1 MRLSAR
7 DTRPVS
13 PRVQFT
19 HHSQNVEHMAPAK
32 RRLTIWR
39 TSSLLLVAFLL
50 VAAGCSD
57 ASESDSQPSEP
68 PDDPSEHAANPS
80 CASESD
86 GQPSESP
93 DDPSENDLNPSDI
106 PQSGSIVYAEG
117 GGGDVHIGQLDNGLT
132 YYLDSNWTPHDSL
145 TLILVVK
152 AGSLHESEPASG
164 VAHFVEHMMFNGT
177 EEFPGNTIYDELR
190 EFGLEMGPDLNA
202 FTTYDHTIYL
212 LTGLSDDADSVETGF
227 AVLSQWA
234 HAATIAPD
242 AVGSERG
249 VVRDEYR
256 LRSGTSHGV
265 ALDSSLRLLTKD
277 TPYEQRPPTGSAAGI
292 EEATA
297 ADLVEFYDTWYVP
310 LNMAVVAVGDLTVDE
325 LEDLTEDYFGQITAH
340 DPPAAPDTNSPLSPE
355 SKIEVTATPGQADP
369 YLSLYLQIPVWDPT
383 TPQGERAEQ
392 LELLLANAI
401 DIRLRAAYDQ
411 GLLSQKDPPA
421 WAAFSNAAG
430 LRHSGTGVRADD
442 LSQAVSEVWAVLQS
456 LAAQGFNEDD
466 LTQAKARILS
476 ELQLTADN
484 VEVTYNV
491 TYALQYANHF
501 LVGASVETS
510 PERLERVSAL
520 LETIQPD
527 ELTSHLQS
535 ILTQSGPIISINAE
549 DVTEVPTA
557 DEIQAALNS
566 AQAVELAPAEALIDE
581 LMTPPDPVEPI
592 SQGPIPNLKVGGWDD
607 PYEWSFANG
616 ARVNFSNSPGES
628 LVRIEAVSLG
638 GWSTL
643 EPGYRPLAEVLAPL
657 VVAQSG
663 LADLAPG
670 QIAQHLRTT
679 QVSVWPFITETTE
692 GFTGSAPSGEAET
705 LFAMLHLLICEARV
719 DDKAFNSVIT
729 IAQQQASYLE
739 SDWMSQVRV
748 AYNEARHGDQIEWF
762 HPVASQEVLGEVTAE
777 SLLDIYQS
785 RLSNANG
792 LLVVISGDLE
802 HDTVERLASRYIG
815 TLPSGEPDTYT
826 NRRPTHPTG
835 IVRKEVVLADDTSPT
850 GITVYHEA
858 LQPIDPQAEAVLKV
872 LEAVLNA
879 RLLSDIREDIGASY
893 SVSASLNPQFMP
905 ESAINSEINAS
916 GAPESINE
924 IRDEIIRILDE
935 LATNGPSATEL
946 RSAVSV
952 VELNHSLFESS
963 EDALVR
969 RIHTPDSEMPSVTDR
984 NSELSKLTAAD
995 VQALAD
1001 ELYGTGQHIEVA
1013 RVLS

>member
-1 MRLSAR
+1 
-7 DTRPVS
+7 
-13 PRVQFT
+13 
-19 HHSQNVEHMAPAK
+19 MAPA
-32 RRLTIWR
+32 RPRLKIWR
-39 TSSLLLVAFLL
+39 TSSLLLMVLLL

-57 ASESDSQPSEP
+57 ASQSDSESSESADNLAKHDASPQCTSQSDSEP
-68 PDDPSEHAANPS
+68 GESAGNLTEHEANPS
-80 CASESD
+80 DPPKSD
-86 GQPSESP
+86 T
-93 DDPSENDLNPSDI
+93 I
-106 PQSGSIVYAEG
+106 TYAEG
-117 GGGDVHIGQLDNGLT
+117 GGGDVHIGQLDNGLS

-177 EEFPGNTIYDELR
+177 EAFPRNTIYDELR
-190 EFGLEMGPDLNA
+190 EYGLELGPDLNA
-202 FTTYDHTIYL
+202 FTTYDHTIYF
-212 LTGLSDDADSVETGF
+212 LTGLGDDADSVATGF
-227 AVLSQWA
+227 EVLSQWA
-234 HAATIAPD
+234 HAATIAAD
-242 AVGSERG
+242 AVESERG

-256 LRSGTSHGV
+256 LRSETSHGV

-277 TPYEQRPPTGSAAGI
+277 TPYEQRPPTGNAAGI
-292 EEATA
+292 EEATTT
-297 ADLVEFYDTWYVP
+297 DLRDFYDTWYVP
-310 LNMAVVAVGDLTVDE
+310 SNMAVVAVGDLTVDE
-325 LEDLTEDYFGQITAH
+325 LKDLTEEYFGQITAH

-369 YLSLYLQIPVWDPT
+369 YLSFYLQIPVWDPT

-392 LELLLANAI
+392 LEHLLANAI

-411 GLLSQKDPPA
+411 GLLSQKDPPL

-430 LRHSGTGVRADD
+430 LRHFGTGVRADD
-442 LSQAVSEVWAVLQS
+442 LTQAVSEVWTVLQS
-456 LAAQGFNEDD
+456 LAAQGFDEDD

-484 VEVTYNV
+484 VAVAYNF
-491 TYALQYANHF
+491 TYAFQYANHF
-501 LVGASVETS
+501 LGATSVETS

-520 LETIQPD
+520 LETIQPE

-549 DVTEVPTA
+549 DVTQVSTA
-557 DEIQAALNS
+557 DEIQAALDS
-566 AQAVELAPAEALIDE
+566 ARAVELAPAEAWIDE

-592 SQGPIPNLKVGGWDD
+592 TEGPIQNLEVGGWDET
-607 PYEWSFANG
+607 YEWSFANG
-616 ARVNFSNSPGES
+616 ARVNFTRSPGDS
-628 LVRIEAVSLG
+628 RVSFEAVSLG
-638 GWSTL
+638 GWSAL
-643 EPGYRPLAEVLAPL
+643 ERGDRPLAEFFAPL
-657 VVAQSG
+657 AVAQSG
-663 LADLAPG
+663 LADLTPA
-670 QIAQHLRTT
+670 QIAQRVGAA
-679 QVSVWPFITETTE
+679 QVSVSPFITETTE
-692 GFTGSAPSGEAET
+692 GFTGFAPSAEAET
-705 LFAMLHLLICEARV
+705 LFAMLHLLTCEARV
-719 DDKAFNSVIT
+719 DDQAFNSVIT
-729 IAQQQASYLE
+729 IAQQQASHLE

-777 SLLDIYQS
+777 SLLDVYQS
-785 RLSNANG
+785 RLGNANG

-826 NRRPTHPTG
+826 NRRPPHPKG

-850 GITVYHEA
+850 GITVFHEA
-858 LQPIDPQAEAVLKV
+858 LQPLDPQAEAVLKV

-879 RLLSDIREDIGASY
+879 RLLSEIREDIGASY
-893 SVSASLNPQFMP
+893 DVSASLNPQFTP
-905 ESAINSEINAS
+905 EPAINSEVNAS

-935 LATNGPSATEL
+935 LATNGPTATEL

-952 VELNHSLFESS
+952 VGLDHRLFESTN
-963 EDALVR
+963 DTLLR
-969 RIHTPDSEMPSVTDR
+969 RIHTPDSEIPSISDR
-984 NSELSKLTAAD
+984 VDQLSKLTAAD

-1001 ELYGTGQHIEVA
+1001 KLYGTGQHIEVT

>member
-1 MRLSAR
+1 MLEPTRRRLS
-7 DTRPVS
+7 
-13 PRVQFT
+13 
-19 HHSQNVEHMAPAK
+19 
-32 RRLTIWR
+32 IWT

-57 ASESDSQPSEP
+57 ASQSDSQPSEP

-80 CASESD
+80 CASQSD
-86 GQPSESP
+86 GQPSEP
-93 DDPSENDLNPSDI
+93 RDDPSENDLNPSGVA
-106 PQSGSIVYAEG
+106 QSGSIVYAEG

-152 AGSLHESEPASG
+152 AGSLHEAEPASG

-202 FTTYDHTIYL
+202 FTTYDHTIYF
-212 LTGLSDDADSVETGF
+212 LTGLGDDADSVETGF
-227 AVLSQWA
+227 EVLSQWA

-242 AVGSERG
+242 AVESERG

-256 LRSGTSHGV
+256 LRSETSHGV
-265 ALDSSLRLLTKD
+265 ALDASLHLLTKD
-277 TPYEQRPPTGSAAGI
+277 TPYEQRPPTGNAAGI
-292 EEATA
+292 EEATTT
-297 ADLVEFYDTWYVP
+297 DLREFYDTWYVP
-310 LNMAVVAVGDLTVDE
+310 SNMAVVAVGDLTVDE

-369 YLSLYLQIPVWDPT
+369 HLSLYLQIPVWDPT

-442 LSQAVSEVWAVLQS
+442 LSQAVSEVWTVLQS

-476 ELQLTADN
+476 ELRLTADN
-484 VEVTYNV
+484 VEVTYNA
-491 TYALQYANHF
+491 TYAFQYANHF
-501 LVGASVETS
+501 LHGTSVETS

-527 ELTSHLQS
+527 ELASHLQS

-549 DVTEVPTA
+549 DVTQVPTA
-557 DEIQAALNS
+557 DEIQAALDS
-566 AQAVELAPAEALIDE
+566 AQAVALAPAEAWIDE

-592 SQGPIPNLKVGGWDD
+592 SQGPIPNLEVGGWDE

-616 ARVNFSNSPGES
+616 ARVNFTKSPGDGRVS
-628 LVRIEAVSLG
+628 IEAVSLG
-638 GWSTL
+638 GWSAL
-643 EPGYRPLAEVLAPL
+643 EPGDRPFAEIFAPLA
-657 VVAQSG
+657 VAQSG
-663 LADLAPG
+663 LADLTPA
-670 QIAQHLRTT
+670 QIAQRLGAA
-679 QVSVWPFITETTE
+679 QVLVWPFITETTE
-692 GFTGSAPSGEAET
+692 GFTGFAPSGEAET

-719 DDKAFNSVIT
+719 DDQAFNSVIT
-729 IAQQQASYLE
+729 IAQQQASHLE

-762 HPVASQEVLGEVTAE
+762 HPVASREVLREVTAE
-777 SLLDIYQS
+777 SLLDVYQS
-785 RLSNANG
+785 RLGNANG

-802 HDTVERLASRYIG
+802 HDTVEHLASRYIG
-815 TLPSGEPDTYT
+815 TLPAGEPDTYT
-826 NRRPTHPTG
+826 NRRQPHPKG

-858 LQPIDPQAEAVLKV
+858 LQPLDLQAEAVLKV

-879 RLLSDIREDIGASY
+879 RLLSEIREGIGASY
-893 SVSASLNPQFMP
+893 DVSASLNPQFTP

-924 IRDEIIRILDE
+924 IRDEIIWILDE
-935 LATNGPSATEL
+935 LATNGPTATEL

-969 RIHTPDSEMPSVTDR
+969 RIHTPDSEIPSVTDR

-1001 ELYGTGQHIEVA
+1001 DLYGTGQHIEVA